1 MAATAVYRCMNH
13 VFSVAADRPEDL
25 AVLQRALA
33 PFSASPRD
41 TPSTGY
47 QLRTDVDGRHWL
59 YVDGRQARVS
69 EDPAEPLDLLF
80 WYVGEG
86 VVRDEQQHLILHA
99 GAVVSADGR
108 ALLLPGPSGCG
119 KSTTTLGL
127 VGAGLGYLSDE
138 FAVLD
143 PASGRVAGFPRPL
156 VLKTGSRALMPEL
169 DQLALNVPTDH
180 LDTVHVPVER
190 LGGAPYPGTAEPG
203 WVVFPTYADGAS
215 SELTPLS
222 PGMTC
227 IELMRSTFRLQEDPR
242 RALDVLGAV
251 ARKAQGYRLRVG
263 DLDEAVELLVGLTT
277 PPDSHT
283 ED

>member
-1 MAATAVYRCMNH
+1 MTGAAVYRCLSH

-25 AVLQRALA
+25 RILENALA
-33 PFSASPRD
+33 PFRGSSADR
-41 TPSTGY
+41 PSTTYRLHSDAEG
-47 QLRTDVDGRHWL
+47 QHWL
-59 YVDGRQARVS
+59 YVDGRSARVAD
-69 EDPAEPLDLLF
+69 DPAEPLDLLF

-99 GAVVSADGR
+99 GAVVAADGR

-127 VGAGLGYLSDE
+127 VRAGLGYLSDE

-143 PASGRVAGFPRPL
+143 PATGLLAGFPRPL
-156 VLKTGSRALMPEL
+156 VLKTGSRALMPALDEL
-169 DQLALNVPTDH
+169 AVNVPSDPR
-180 LDTVHVPVER
+180 DSVHVPVER

-203 WVVFPTYADGAS
+203 WVVFPTYVEGAS

-227 IELMRSTFRLQEDPR
+227 VELMRSTFRLQEEPR

-251 ARKAQGYRLRVG
+251 ARKARGYRLRIG
-263 DLDEAVELLVGLTT
+263 HLDEAVELLVGLTT
-277 PPDSHT
+277 TAPRP